1 MATLALGAAASATAG
16 TAATA
21 GLFGVGGTFSAVQT
35 LSTALTAVST
45 VASIQSGYAAQIGY
59 KQKADAEEFA
69 AKERELQRLK
79 NLRKVQASQRA
90 IFAGRG
96 IDYVTGSPE
105 AIRRDS
111 INEYFL
117 ERGSDLAST
126 SRTINSLNAAGNQAV
141 TNGWVSGAGIIG
153 NRIGKDWG

>member
-1 MATLALGAAASATAG
+1 MATLALTGLAAGG
-16 TAATA
+16 TAAVATTA
-21 GLFGVGGTFSAVQT
+21 TTLQAVQIG
-35 LSTALTAVST
+35 LGF
-45 VASIQSGYAAQIGY
+45 ASAAGAIQAGYAQQQALQR
-59 KQKADAEEFA
+59 QADAEEFA

-96 IDYVTGSPE
+96 IDYVTGSPQ

-153 NRIGKDWG
+153 NRIGTDWS